1 MKKSKVF
8 LIIILIITV
17 AAAASLGFWY
27 WQESQLKEAPD
38 EVSTFEEMDFQEGPG
53 GDFPLSIEES
63 SDGVILGWPP
73 ENMKVIQVR
82 VFNLGE
88 AGDIKDHQLAFF
100 TSNFEVEEEDVAVFI
115 PETLERNSPS
125 SQFSV
130 PEEFPEP
137 ESFLLPPYRVGDIP
151 QGFYDNSYS
160 ASEFSFEK
168 DGRYLIKVMGVRNGT
183 RVLAEYLLIFKGKT
197 E

>member
-1 MKKSKVF
+1 MEKSRASLV
-8 LIIILIITV
+8 IILIV
-17 AAAASLGFWY
+17 AVIAGVSLGFWY
-27 WQESQLKEAPD
+27 WQKLQFKEQPD
-38 EVSTFEEMDFQEGPG
+38 EIPSFEEIDFQEGPG

-63 SDGVILGWPP
+63 SGGVILNWPP

-82 VFNLGE
+82 VFDLGE
-88 AGDIKDHQLAFF
+88 AGDMKDHQLAFF
-100 TSNFEVEEEDVAVFI
+100 TSNFEVEEEDIAVFI

-137 ESFLLPPYRVGDIP
+137 ENFLLPPYRVGEIP
-151 QGFYDNSYS
+151 QGFYDNGYS
-160 ASEFSFEK
+160 GSEFSFEK
-168 DGRYLIKVMGVRNGT
+168 DGRYLIEVMGVRNGT